1 MDHKPNQQDKAEDQ
15 TAEINKI
22 RESGDSDTEFAED
35 FSAHDYRSAFKNPK
49 TGEERLY

>member
-1 MDHKPNQQDKAEDQ
+1 MEHKPNQQANAEDQ
-15 TAEINKI
+15 TTKINKS
-22 RESGDSDTEFAED
+22 RESGENDTEFAED